1 MMGNKSKG
9 RVKGG
14 RPRIPQQPQS
24 GNVNMAALFERMYEQ
39 KVIENTRLRAELQ
52 QAQLLVAGVILSTGE
67 TEIAITQEALERLG
81 DVVQLVQSED
91 EAGNPVIAVVL
102 LDEEE

>member
-1 MMGNKSKG
+1 MGNKSKR

-39 KVIENTRLRAELQ
+39 KVVENSRLRAELQ
-52 QAQLLVAGVILSTGE
+52 RAQMIVAGVILSTGW
-67 TEIAITQEALERLG
+67 TEITITQEALERLDG
-81 DVVQLVQSED
+81 AARLAISED

-102 LDEEE
+102 DEEE